1 MDKMNDMAYYAKAMI
16 KLYEATKDFQKY
28 QLTFDLQLV
37 SGKILPKPVIAYETY
52 GVLNEAKNNAILVC
66 HGFTGDQFCAS
77 QHPITQKSGY
87 WQGLIGAGKPIDTDK
102 YFVISTNVI
111 GGAMGSTSPCTINP
125 QTGKF
130 YGTDFP
136 LITITDMMNAQLGLL
151 DYLKID
157 SLLCAVGGSMG
168 GMQVLEL
175 ARIAPNRVKSAIP
188 IACSWRYSAQNIAF
202 HEIGRRAIMS
212 DPDWCSGDY
221 LNQNL
226 SPTRG
231 LSLARMVAHI
241 TYMSEQSLQQKF
253 GRNLQTQES
262 FSYNFDADF
271 QIESYLHHQG
281 SSFVERFDANCYLYL
296 TRALDYFDL
305 TQTSPQYDDKH
316 HHNYK
321 NCLADIF
328 ASMQTKFCFIA
339 FSTDWLFPPAESKDM
354 VRAVNTVG
362 GEVSF
367 VVIDSDKG
375 HDSFLL
381 DDPQMLCAVKGFLD
395 GVATQY
401 GVINV

>member
-1 MDKMNDMAYYAKAMI
+1 MI

-28 QLTFDLQLV
+28 QLPYDLHLV
-37 SGKILPKPVIAYETY
+37 SGKILQKPCVAYETY
-52 GVLNEAKNNAILVC
+52 GTLNADKSNAILVC

-77 QHPITQKSGY
+77 KHPLTNKEGY
-87 WQGLIGAGKPIDTDK
+87 WQGLIGAGKAIDTDK
-102 YFVISTNVI
+102 YYVISTNVI
-111 GGAMGSTSPCTINP
+111 GGAMGSTSPCTLNP
-125 QTGKF
+125 VTGKF

-151 DYLKID
+151 DYLGID
-157 SLLCAVGGSMG
+157 TLLCAIGGSMG

-175 ARIAPNRVKSAIP
+175 ARLASHRVKSVIP

-202 HEIGRRAIMS
+202 HEIGRRSIMS
-212 DPDWCSGDY
+212 DPDWLSGDY
-221 LNQNL
+221 LNHNI

-262 FSYNFDADF
+262 FSYNLEADF

-305 TQTSPQYDDKH
+305 TQNSSQYNDTC

-328 ASMQTKFCFIA
+328 ADTKTKFCFIA
-339 FSTDWLFPPAESKDM
+339 FTTDWLFPPSESKDM
-354 VRAVNTVG
+354 VRALNAVG
-362 GEVSF
+362 GEVSY

-381 DDPQMLCAVKGFLD
+381 DDPEMLGAVKGFLN
-395 GVATQY
+395 GIAKFE
-401 GVINV
+401 GVI

>member
-1 MDKMNDMAYYAKAMI
+1 MI

-28 QLTFDLQLV
+28 QLPHDLHLV
-37 SGKILPKPVIAYETY
+37 SGKILTKPVIAYEIY
-52 GVLNEAKNNAILVC
+52 GTLNAAKSNAILVC
-66 HGFTGDQFCAS
+66 HGFTGDQFCVS
-77 QHPITQKSGY
+77 KHPITQKDGY
-87 WQGLIGAGKPIDTDK
+87 WQELIGAGKAIDTDK
-102 YFVISTNVI
+102 YCVISTNVI

-125 QTGKF
+125 LTNKF

-136 LITITDMMNAQLGLL
+136 MITITDMMNAQLGLL
-151 DYLKID
+151 DYLQID
-157 SLLCAVGGSMG
+157 SLLCAIGGSMG

-175 ARIAPNRVKSAIP
+175 ARLASRRVKSVIP

-212 DPDWCSGDY
+212 DPDWCGGDY
-221 LNQNL
+221 LNRNF

-241 TYMSEQSLQQKF
+241 TYMSEQSLQKKF
-253 GRNLQTQES
+253 GRNLQAQES
-262 FSYNFDADF
+262 FSYNLDTDF

-305 TQTSPQYDDKH
+305 TQNSMYYNDDNN

-321 NCLADIF
+321 NCLADVF
-328 ASMQTKFCFIA
+328 ADTKTKFCFIA
-339 FSTDWLFPPAESKDM
+339 FNSDWLFPPTESKDM
-354 VRAVNTVG
+354 VRALNAVG
-362 GEVSF
+362 AEVSF

-381 DDPQMLCAVKGFLD
+381 DDPEMLGAVKGFLNGIAKSE
-395 GVATQY
+395 GVL
-401 GVINV
+401 